1 MDFLFHTLAG
11 VVRVRA
17 GREHAERDLDI
28 ALRLFTEH
36 GLAGDPLYVECAMTA
51 TLTAI
56 RPHLVRPTF
65 ADLVRDIAERPEVDG
80 GRRTRLTTMLG
91 MGDAWSGDLLRG
103 RAELRRAY
111 HHAVDADRLDLQA
124 EIVSWLVKVEALC
137 GDLAES
143 SRQLAAA
150 RELAA
155 RSGSVW
161 VAAHIAECAA
171 ALHLASGD
179 VEAWA
184 GVVDYLV
191 RAQVGGNS
199 GLVYEHRWE
208 LATHHALRG
217 DRDAARELLAGTPD
231 PPLRWPVAPALPAWR
246 AWIAEPEDPAVMA
259 WVERVLAGLNRPVER
274 LSKARIAW
282 LLGTQHARLGRR
294 ADAVRLLEAASSGYA
309 ATGAAGLVA
318 RVAAELDAIT
328 TGTGGMPRLSTVER
342 SVLTA
347 TELRVATAV
356 AGGLSNQEV
365 ADLMAVSVKTVEFH
379 LRNVFRKVGVRN
391 RTELARSLS

>member
-1 MDFLFHTLAG
+1 MIDAEGLLDAARREADPVAAARLLAEAFLALSRTADPAALAPVVTRLAALRPRPPHPEVDFLFHTLAG

-184 GVVDYLV
+184 
-191 RAQVGGNS
+191 AS
-199 GLVYEHRWE
+199 S
-208 LATHHALRG
+208 T
-217 DRDAARELLAGTPD
+217 T
-231 PPLRWPVAPALPAWR
+231 
-246 AWIAEPEDPAVMA
+246 
-259 WVERVLAGLNRPVER
+259 
-274 LSKARIAW
+274 SS
-282 LLGTQHARLGRR
+282 GRR
-294 ADAVRLLEAASSGYA
+294 WVATPVSCTSTGGSSPPTTRCA
-309 ATGAAGLVA
+309 ATATRRANCSRGRLTRRCAG
-318 RVAAELDAIT
+318 RSPRPCRP
-328 TGTGGMPRLSTVER
+328 GGPGSPSPRTR
-342 SVLTA
+342 
-347 TELRVATAV
+347 R
-356 AGGLSNQEV
+356 
-365 ADLMAVSVKTVEFH
+365 
-379 LRNVFRKVGVRN
+379 
-391 RTELARSLS
+391 